1 MGFQEKICG
10 VASEISFHVEIFI
23 LLKVSCDVRRL
34 KVSFSMQGGVL
45 FNGVW
50 GILRIDGFYV
60 PPGDLSSPGGLL
72 LVTRCLLDIFQ
83 SFWAR

>member
-45 FNGVW
+45 FNGF
-50 GILRIDGFYV
+50 GGSCGSTGFVCRRAIYH
-60 PPGDLSSPGGLL
+60 PTGGY
-72 LVTRCLLDIFQ
+72 C
-83 SFWAR
+83 W